1 MRMEEN
7 LDSLDQYKTSKEER
21 QVQEEKVEKKR
32 IQIER
37 REKYKQNNEL
47 N

>member
-1 MRMEEN
+1 MRLEEN